1 LSRLIIIRGNSGSGK
16 TTLAKALQQ
25 KLGHNTM
32 LISQDVVRR
41 DILKVKDGC
50 DTKAL
55 PLMKELLVYGNNN
68 CDIVILEGIM
78 YADWY
83 KPLFELAITHFENIF
98 AYYYDL
104 PFEETLARHQTKPN
118 CKEFGAEAMKRW
130 WRDKDF
136 IGIIPEIVLTR
147 EAELEDIIDLI
158 YTEVI

>member
-1 LSRLIIIRGNSGSGK
+1 
-16 TTLAKALQQ
+16 
-25 KLGHNTM
+25 M
-32 LISQDVVRR
+32 
-41 DILKVKDGC
+41 
-50 DTKAL
+50 
-55 PLMKELLVYGNNN
+55 
-68 CDIVILEGIM
+68 
-78 YADWY
+78 
-83 KPLFELAITHFENIF
+83 
-98 AYYYDL
+98 